1 MISKFKYMFSKK
13 AINEDLKK
21 VLFNIVTVGGIVGGA
36 FGILISMFIGLPK
49 VQIVAIAAALVIL
62 VLGLYLANWK
72 DQVNLSAFLI
82 VAVITL
88 VLFPVMFF
96 TGGGLYGGMGYWFV
110 IGILFNC
117 LLVDGALFY
126 ILLVLQIAMTVLCYI
141 VAYLCPDHIILL
153 ESTGDVFVDTVQS
166 LLVISLVIGIIVR
179 FQNKVYKEKLKEL
192 DLSEKKANEAAKR
205 AMEAGNAKTRFLA
218 QMSHEIRTPINA
230 VLGMNEMILRESDQA
245 DIVEYASNI
254 DSAGKTLLSLIN
266 SILDFSKIEDG
277 KMEIIPV
284 KYDTASFIN
293 ELYQSVARRADAKGL
308 SFIMDVDENLP
319 TAMIGDNVRFSQI
332 VMNLLTNAVKYTKK
346 GSVSL
351 SLRLNGM
358 QDNKAKI
365 AVTVKDTGIGIK
377 EEDRERLFESFERLD
392 EVRNHNIEGTG
403 LGLSIVTSLLGMMGS
418 KLSVESVYGSGSTFS
433 FVIEQE
439 VADATPMGD
448 YEKRIQESKAA
459 HDKEDILYAPG
470 SRVLIVDDNDMNLK
484 VARNLLKICGI
495 KPQEALSG
503 KETIEKMK
511 ESTFDIVFLDH
522 MMPEMDGI
530 ETLHKLQE
538 SHLIPE
544 ETVMIVLTA
553 NAVVGAKENYLKE
566 GFADYLSKPIEIGN
580 LVEILK
586 QYLPQSAYG
595 SAEAE
600 VDDGI
605 LEFEPEDGDY
615 IAAVEREEKEPGYDL
630 ERLKELGID
639 TAKGLG
645 YSAGDEAIYFEMLS
659 DFTGGYAEKLAET
672 DRLFAGENWLDYGT
686 MVHAMKSNGKMIG
699 ANSVFEIAKKLEEAA
714 KEENAEVIKENH
726 PQLIKIVSETADNI
740 RKALQ

>member
-1 MISKFKYMFSKK
+1 
-13 AINEDLKK
+13 
-21 VLFNIVTVGGIVGGA
+21 
-36 FGILISMFIGLPK
+36 
-49 VQIVAIAAALVIL
+49 
-62 VLGLYLANWK
+62 
-72 DQVNLSAFLI
+72 
-82 VAVITL
+82 
-88 VLFPVMFF
+88 
-96 TGGGLYGGMGYWFV
+96 
-110 IGILFNC
+110 
-117 LLVDGALFY
+117 
-126 ILLVLQIAMTVLCYI
+126 
-141 VAYLCPDHIILL
+141 
-153 ESTGDVFVDTVQS
+153 
-166 LLVISLVIGIIVR
+166 
-179 FQNKVYKEKLKEL
+179 
-192 DLSEKKANEAAKR
+192 
-205 AMEAGNAKTRFLA
+205 
-218 QMSHEIRTPINA
+218 
-230 VLGMNEMILRESDQA
+230 
-245 DIVEYASNI
+245 
-254 DSAGKTLLSLIN
+254 
-266 SILDFSKIEDG
+266 
-277 KMEIIPV
+277 
-284 KYDTASFIN
+284 
-293 ELYQSVARRADAKGL
+293 
-308 SFIMDVDENLP
+308 
-319 TAMIGDNVRFSQI
+319 
-332 VMNLLTNAVKYTKK
+332 
-346 GSVSL
+346 
-351 SLRLNGM
+351 
-358 QDNKAKI
+358 
-365 AVTVKDTGIGIK
+365 
-377 EEDRERLFESFERLD
+377 
-392 EVRNHNIEGTG
+392 
-403 LGLSIVTSLLGMMGS
+403 
-418 KLSVESVYGSGSTFS
+418 
-433 FVIEQE
+433 
-439 VADATPMGD
+439 MGD